1 MQDFLP
7 ADPKARRQ
15 ALILFGVLAVA
26 GTVAVW
32 WMSSYLDTLT
42 TLAQTD
48 REASLHLF
56 RTRIVPAL
64 AIVVL
69 VAVLSGAM
77 LARQGVAIVR
87 TGEFPPPDSAEIHE
101 TRAHAGGPAKMIGT
115 LLVVTG
121 VLMAIVPL
129 LLLAFVLWSLRGS

>member
-15 ALILFGVLAVA
+15 ALLVFAVLAVA

-56 RTRIVPAL
+56 LTRVVPAL
-64 AIVVL
+64 AVVVL

-77 LARQGVAIVR
+77 LARQGVVIIR
-87 TGEFPPPDSAEIHE
+87 TGQFPPPDTAVIDP
-101 TRAHAGGPAKMIGT
+101 TRQQSGGPARMIGT
-115 LLVVTG
+115 LLMVTG
-121 VLMAIVPL
+121 ALMAIVPL
-129 LLLAFVLWSLRGS
+129 LLLGFVLWSLRGS

>member
-15 ALILFGVLAVA
+15 ALIVFAVLAVA

-48 REASLHLF
+48 REASLRLF

-64 AIVVL
+64 AIIVL
-69 VAVLSGAM
+69 VAVLSGAL
-77 LARQGVAIVR
+77 LARQGVLIMR
-87 TGEFPPPDSAEIHE
+87 TGQFPPPDAALIRESRHQS
-101 TRAHAGGPAKMIGT
+101 GGPARIIGILFT
-115 LLVVTG
+115 VTG
-121 VLMAIVPL
+121 TLMAIVPVL
-129 LLLAFVLWSLRGS
+129 LLGFVLWSLRGN

>member
-32 WMSSYLDTLT
+32 WMSSYLETLT

-69 VAVLSGAM
+69 VAVVSGAM

-87 TGEFPPPDSAEIHE
+87 TGQFPPPDSAVIQE
-101 TRAHAGGPAKMIGT
+101 TRPHAGGPARVIGS

-121 VLMAIVPL
+121 ALMAIVPL
-129 LLLAFVLWSLRGS
+129 LLLAFVLWSLRGN

>member
-15 ALILFGVLAVA
+15 ALILFGILAVA

-64 AIVVL
+64 GIVVL

-77 LARQGVAIVR
+77 LARQGVVIVR
-87 TGEFPPPDSAEIHE
+87 TGQFPPPDTVVIRE
-101 TRAHAGGPAKMIGT
+101 TRPHFGGPARMIGT

-121 VLMAIVPL
+121 ALMAIVPL

>member
-1 MQDFLP
+1 MQDLLP

-15 ALILFGVLAVA
+15 ALILFAVLAVA

-48 REASLHLF
+48 REASLRLF

-64 AIVVL
+64 AVVVL
-69 VAVLSGAM
+69 VAVVSGAM
-77 LARQGVAIVR
+77 LARQGVVIIR
-87 TGEFPPPDSAEIHE
+87 TGRFPPPE
-101 TRAHAGGPAKMIGT
+101 TAVIRPTQPQAGGAARMIGT
-115 LLVVTG
+115 LLVGTG
-121 VLMAIVPL
+121 ALMAIVPL

>member
-15 ALILFGVLAVA
+15 ALVVFAVLAVA

-56 RTRIVPAL
+56 RTRVVPAL

-69 VAVLSGAM
+69 VAVVSGAM
-77 LARQGVAIVR
+77 LARQGVVVVR
-87 TGEFPPPDSAEIHE
+87 TGQFPPPDAARIRD
-101 TRAHAGGPAKMIGT
+101 TRPQSGGAARIIGT
-115 LLVVTG
+115 ILIVTG
-121 VLMAIVPL
+121 ALMAIVPL
-129 LLLAFVLWSLRGS
+129 LLLAFVLWTLRGG

>member
-7 ADPKARRQ
+7 ADPKTRRQ
-15 ALILFGVLAVA
+15 ALIAFAVLAVA

-42 TLAQTD
+42 TLAHTD

-56 RTRIVPAL
+56 RTRVVPAL
-64 AIVVL
+64 AVVVL
-69 VAVLSGAM
+69 VAVVSGAM

-87 TGEFPPPDSAEIHE
+87 SGEFPPPDTAVIRE
-101 TRAHAGGPAKMIGT
+101 TRSHAGGPAKMIGG

-121 VLMAIVPL
+121 TLMAIVPL
-129 LLLAFVLWSLRGS
+129 LLLAFVLWSLRGG